1 MKPIN
6 PTRITIGVLIIL
18 GLFFFKSLAYFVG
31 IMMIF
36 SGLTGVCFLE
46 KFYSKIFGSTVSS
59 CSGALNSDKVK
70 KDETR

>member
-18 GLFFFKSLAYFVG
+18 GLLFFKPLAYFVG

-36 SGLTGVCFLE
+36 AGLTGICFLE
-46 KFYSKIFGSTVSS
+46 NFYAKIFGNAVSS
-59 CSGALNSDKVK
+59 CSATTPAEKSQK
-70 KDETR
+70 KAT